1 MSCAHSEALTR
12 ELRALAVAA
21 LDRIGPLVDAAR
33 TGEDGTPSNCA
44 SCPVCALLAL
54 LRGERPELAVRL
66 AEHAAGLLTVL
77 RTLVEELPDPAA
89 EGTAGSAAG
98 RGSEEESGHGTTPDG
113 PGDHG
118 GFPGEGHGGAGDERR
133 GRSGPS
139 RRVQHIRVVRA

>member
-1 MSCAHSEALTR
+1 VSCAHSESLTR
-12 ELRALAVAA
+12 ELRALATAA
-21 LDRIGPLVDAAR
+21 FERVGPLLDVAR
-33 TGEDGTPSNCA
+33 SAEGTPSSCA

-89 EGTAGSAAG
+89 EGTAGRAAG
-98 RGSEEESGHGTTPDG
+98 RGSEEEGGHGTTRGADG
-113 PGDHG
+113 GHAAHG
-118 GFPGEGHGGAGDERR
+118 EDRGTGGGES
-133 GRSGPS
+133 RSGAA

>member
-21 LDRIGPLVDAAR
+21 LDRVGPLVDAAR
-33 TGEDGTPSNCA
+33 SGEDGTPSSCA

-77 RTLVEELPDPAA
+77 RALVEELPDPAA

-113 PGDHG
+113 PGDPGGDHG
-118 GFPGEGHGGAGDERR
+118 EAGDEGRR
-133 GRSGPS
+133 ARPGTS

>member
-21 LDRIGPLVDAAR
+21 LDRVGPLVDAAR
-33 TGEDGTPSNCA
+33 TGEGGTPSSCA
-44 SCPVCALLAL
+44 SCPVCALLAV
-54 LRGERPELAVRL
+54 LRGERPELAARL

-77 RTLVEELPDPAA
+77 RALVEELPDPAA

-98 RGSEEESGHGTTPDG
+98 RGSEEASGHGTTPDG
-113 PGDHG
+113 PGD
-118 GFPGEGHGGAGDERR
+118 PGDAGDERR
-133 GRSGPS
+133 RARPGPS